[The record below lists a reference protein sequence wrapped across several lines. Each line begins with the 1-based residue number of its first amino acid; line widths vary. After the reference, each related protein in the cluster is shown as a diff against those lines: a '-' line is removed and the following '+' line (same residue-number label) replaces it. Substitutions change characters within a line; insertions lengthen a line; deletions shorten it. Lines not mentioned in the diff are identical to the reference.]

1 MGVNFIPGLLK
12 KGSERFTQLVIIF
25 DDEQAHRV
33 TKPRSRCTDCNVN
46 AVPMSH
52 QFGQTSPDMRLPEFP
67 PLAIIKNRL
76 VPGQWDVLAFLLVV
90 AFFVYLAEA
99 AHGLT
104 QPLARLEATPISL
117 DPWNLVGYA
126 ARTGLRMLI
135 AMAASLVFTFTYAT
149 LAAKSRRAEM
159 VLVPLLDILQSVPI
173 LSFSI
178 LIVFFLSLT
187 PGRVAGAEMAAIFL
201 IFTSQAWNMAF
212 SFYQSLRS
220 IPDELQEVS
229 RSFHLSPWMRFWR
242 LEVPFA
248 MPALIWNMMMSMSGG
263 WFFVVVSE
271 AITVGNTTV
280 TLPGVGSYIAL
291 AIQQRNVGAIG
302 WAIAAMF
309 VVILVYDQLLF
320 RPLIASADW
329 FRLEQ
334 ESGLTPSRAW
344 ALTMMRRSR
353 ILSVFA
359 KLFASILKAGGRA
372 TGPRTAAPPAPVR
385 QSHISSRLA
394 DILWYTLVGLV
405 GFLAL
410 MQTTTFILGGVTLG
424 EVGHVVLLGLITL
437 LRVVILIA
445 VASLVWV
452 PIGVAIGLRPKVAR
466 IAQPIAQFLAAF
478 PAILFFPVVVSGIV
492 LFKLNPNIW
501 LSPLMILGTQ
511 WYILFNVIVGASA
524 MPAELRYVG
533 QNLGVGG
540 WLWWRRIALPAVF
553 PFYLTGAITAS
564 GGSWNASIAAEVA
577 VWGHEK
583 LTATGLGSYIANA
596 TDGGDFRR
604 VALGTVLMSLFV
616 VLINRFF
623 WRPLYQRAE
632 RKFRMS

>member
-1 MGVNFIPGLLK
+1 
-12 KGSERFTQLVIIF
+12 
-25 DDEQAHRV
+25 
-33 TKPRSRCTDCNVN
+33 
-46 AVPMSH
+46 MSA
-52 QFGQTSPDMRLPEFP
+52 TSGKLPPAMRLPDFP
-67 PLAIIKNRL
+67 PLSIIKNRL
-76 VPGQWDVLAFLLVV
+76 VPGQWDVLAFLLVIV
-90 AFFVYLAEA
+90 FFIYLAEA
-99 AHGLT
+99 AHGLV

-117 DPWNLVGYA
+117 NPWALAGYA

-135 AMAASLVFTFTYAT
+135 AMGCSLIFTFTYAT

-220 IPDELQEVS
+220 IPDELLEVS

-248 MPALIWNMMMSMSGG
+248 MPPLIWNMMMSMSGG
-263 WFFVVVSE
+263 WFFVVAAE

-291 AIQQRNVGAIG
+291 AIQQRNVVAIG
-302 WAIAAMF
+302 YAIAAMF
-309 VVILVYDQLLF
+309 VVILIYDQLLF

-334 ESGLTPSRAW
+334 EAGLTPSRSW

-353 ILSVFA
+353 ILAVFA
-359 KLFASILKAGGRA
+359 KLFERLLRTGGRS
-372 TGPRTAAPPAPVR
+372 VR
-385 QSHISSRLA
+385 VMGGADRARPTVQSHSRWG
-394 DILWYTLVGLV
+394 DVLWYTLIGLIAVG
-405 GFLAL
+405 AL
-410 MQTTTFILGGVTLG
+410 WKTVSFVLSGVPAG
-424 EVGHVVLLGLITL
+424 EIGRVVVLGLITL
-437 LRVVILIA
+437 LRVVVLITI
-445 VASLVWV
+445 ASVVWV

-466 IAQPIAQFLAAF
+466 IAQPVAQFLAAF

-492 LFKLNPNIW
+492 LLRLNPNIW

-511 WYILFNVIVGASA
+511 WYILFNVIVGATA
-524 MPAELRYVG
+524 LPAELRYVG
-533 QNLGVGG
+533 ENLRVGG
-540 WLWWRRIALPAVF
+540 WLWWRRIGLPAVF
-553 PFYLTGAITAS
+553 PYYLTGAITAS

-577 VWGHEK
+577 VWGNEK
-583 LTATGLGSYIANA
+583 LTATGLGSYIAAA
-596 TDGGDFRR
+596 TVGGDFQR
-604 VALGTVLMSLFV
+604 VALGTVMMSLFV

-623 WRPLYQRAE
+623 WRPLYTRAE
-632 RKFRMS
+632 RKFRMN